1 MTTLI
6 AEIGYRHY
14 CHSVKVCVYFGF
26 GETQL
31 LKKCP
36 KKIGFGVIIIPIF
49 MHFINEILT
58 GHLVFELVKLPPPNG
73 DEERPEKMLLLQL
86 FQYSDI
92 LGIATSVCHQFDVDY
107 NYDDNDDDQTIPR
120 AGGRK
125 GS

>member
-1 MTTLI
+1 MSETIWVWGPLI
-6 AEIGYRHY
+6 I
-14 CHSVKVCVYFGF
+14 
-26 GETQL
+26 
-31 LKKCP
+31 
-36 KKIGFGVIIIPIF
+36 IIIPIF
-49 MHFINEILT
+49 MHFINEIIT

-73 DEERPEKMLLLQL
+73 DEERPEKVSLLQS

-92 LGIATSVCHQFDVDY
+92 LGIATNVCHQFDY